1 MQVDDLHLYLKCRW
15 PASLLKMSLFH
26 SCFSHILLEKT
37 IHLVFPS
44 VEHGL
49 KWVNTYMNQVK
60 CLNHSLK
67 LILILQTI
75 TIDDIHKNIK
85 TEMFLLQYQNG
96 VEHTLIYRSL
106 IVTEE
111 HQKHL
116 KGRLKGQFK
125 GLSLKATQNS

>member
-1 MQVDDLHLYLKCRW
+1 
-15 PASLLKMSLFH
+15 
-26 SCFSHILLEKT
+26 
-37 IHLVFPS
+37 
-44 VEHGL
+44 
-49 KWVNTYMNQVK
+49 MNQVK

-106 IVTEE
+106 IVIEK

-116 KGRLKGQFK
+116 KGQLKGQFK
-125 GLSLKATQNS
+125 GWSLKATQNS